1 MARGRKAV
9 EGGRAQKTP
18 RERFLEVAAMR
29 TNKVLRALDA
39 LGKCSGRGYE
49 SRTEEIDQICDAI
62 NARCIDVHK
71 RLSSV
76 ENGSKDRFAFES

>member
-1 MARGRKAV
+1 
-9 EGGRAQKTP
+9 
-18 RERFLEVAAMR
+18 
-29 TNKVLRALDA
+29 VLRALDA

-62 NARCIDVHK
+62 NARCIDLHK
-71 RLSSV
+71 RLSSI